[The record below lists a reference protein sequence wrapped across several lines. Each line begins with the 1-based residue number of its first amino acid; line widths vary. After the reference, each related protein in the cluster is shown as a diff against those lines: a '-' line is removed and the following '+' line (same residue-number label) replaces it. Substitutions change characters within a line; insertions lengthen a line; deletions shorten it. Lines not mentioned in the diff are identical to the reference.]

1 MLTVRFTGF
10 VMGFGRRPI
19 VGDATGIGAVVRKPP
34 RKMLWGGGEDIASI
48 DADVKRM
55 EVPCISWT
63 N

>member
-1 MLTVRFTGF
+1 M
-10 VMGFGRRPI
+10 
-19 VGDATGIGAVVRKPP
+19 GDATGIGRPP

-55 EVPCISWT
+55 AVTNALSWT